1 MNGTIDRPRYLEG
14 QILAAADL
22 EASQDHAT
30 NQLARHER
38 ALHDW
43 GIAAGLALTGVART
57 APPPGGQSYKDVTLG
72 AGIAID
78 GTGREIV
85 VPADLRLSE
94 ADFAQS
100 NVSFGAAADAWFPV
114 YLLGHD
120 VQARS
125 AAIGTYCGA
134 ASEGR
139 TQESWIIEFGRPG
152 DAATL
157 DEQPLPAVGAGPG
170 DQAWKVLVGFVR
182 WDNTIGTGKFT
193 DVAPVDDQGT
203 AVRLAGIQADR
214 ISARGATMLL
224 TIPAGTAGNGQWA
237 FAVRDASG
245 TPTTVLTIAANGDI
259 VTKGRLQGGA
269 GGGPAGVKVQSG
281 AAWDGLVLPLPAGV
295 TDDMVA
301 PGKGILHVQLTPRIP
316 EFPPLA
322 PPNSVW
328 VCAPII
334 CKIDDKRK
342 LSCNLKFIRTDVPAT
357 PPQTVSGFC
366 DYLVVAEVLP
376 TGSQS

>member
-43 GIAAGLALTGVART
+43 GIAAGLALIGVART

-85 VPADLRLSE
+85 VSADQRLSE
-94 ADFAQS
+94 ADFTQS
-100 NVSFGAAADAWFPV
+100 NVSFGAAANAWFPV

-120 VQARS
+120 VQTGS
-125 AAIGTYCGA
+125 TAIGAYCGS
-134 ASEGR
+134 ASGGR
-139 TQESWIIEFGRPG
+139 TEEGWIIEFGRPG
-152 DAATL
+152 AAAIL
-157 DEQPLPAVGAGPG
+157 GEQTVPAVGAGPG

-182 WDNTIGTGKFT
+182 WDKTIGTGKFT
-193 DVAPVDDQGT
+193 DVASVDDQGT
-203 AVRLAGIQADR
+203 AVRFAGVHADR
-214 ISARGATMLL
+214 VSARGATMLL
-224 TIPAGTAGNGQWA
+224 TVPAGETGNGQWA
-237 FAVRDASG
+237 FAIRDASG
-245 TPTTVLTIAANGDI
+245 TPTTVLTIAANGDV
-259 VTKGRLQGGA
+259 VTKGRLQGGT
-269 GGGPAGVKVQSG
+269 GGGPAGVKAQSG
-281 AAWDGLVLPLPAGV
+281 TAWDGLVLPLPAGV
-295 TDDMVA
+295 TDDMVVS
-301 PGKGILHVQLTPRIP
+301 GKGILHVQLTPRIP
-316 EFPPLA
+316 ESPPLA
-322 PPNSVW
+322 PLNSVW
-328 VCAPII
+328 VCLPIV

-342 LSCNLKFIRTDVPAT
+342 LSCKLKFISTDGT
-357 PPQTVSGFC
+357 PPSPQTVSGFC